1 MLGEVIDGPNPQR
14 VRSNMP
20 ENVGQ
25 LLVKIDKPTLS
36 EKTNQ
41 VPMSG

>member
-1 MLGEVIDGPNPQR
+1 V
-14 VRSNMP
+14 P
-20 ENVGQ
+20 EYVGQ

-41 VPMSG
+41 ALAKYR